1 MPSTVGY
8 RTELLRNDWQPPRP
22 CSLYVRARPEVFAHA
37 VPCKPNLVSI
47 LHYFS
52 VVRANNSVGP
62 GGQRAPDLPSPRG
75 QKGAAG
81 EQESQPPRK
90 LGPSSGLACHIDT
103 CHRPLGPG
111 EGGYGDCVSAPVI
124 REGGKQSFPLYLSRV
139 ESSRSAL
146 AWHIHLLSL
155 PREMVEK
162 GRLIYL
168 VTCVPTSAREKK
180 RGKRKN

>member
-1 MPSTVGY
+1 MQCPANPTWPPSCIISLWSVLTTQWALVDK
-8 RTELLRNDWQPPRP
+8 RLQICPVHVARKKLLGN
-22 CSLYVRARPEVFAHA
+22 
-37 VPCKPNLVSI
+37 K
-47 LHYFS
+47 
-52 VVRANNSVGP
+52 RANP
-62 GGQRAPDLPSPRG
+62 
-75 QKGAAG
+75 
-81 EQESQPPRK
+81 QEK
-90 LGPSSGLACHIDT
+90 LGPSSGLACHTDA
-103 CHRPLGPG
+103 CHRPLGPA

-139 ESSRSAL
+139 ESFRSAL

-180 RGKRKN
+180 KREKRKN